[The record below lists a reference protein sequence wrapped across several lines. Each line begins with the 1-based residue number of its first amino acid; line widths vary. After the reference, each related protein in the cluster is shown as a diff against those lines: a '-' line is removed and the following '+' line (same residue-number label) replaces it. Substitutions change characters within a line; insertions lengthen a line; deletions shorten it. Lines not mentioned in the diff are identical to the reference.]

1 MSEGWVLNASPLV
14 ALAKIRHK
22 RSQSHVETPVDTEFS
37 RLQRA

>member
-22 RSQSHVETPVDTEFS
+22 RSQGYVETLADTKFS